1 MLVFT
6 NIGMYITLLLIKD
19 LHVRINISHIGM
31 VYFAW
36 HELKRKSYSKL
47 QKNELFIISDNP
59 S

>member
-1 MLVFT
+1 
-6 NIGMYITLLLIKD
+6 MYITLLLIKG